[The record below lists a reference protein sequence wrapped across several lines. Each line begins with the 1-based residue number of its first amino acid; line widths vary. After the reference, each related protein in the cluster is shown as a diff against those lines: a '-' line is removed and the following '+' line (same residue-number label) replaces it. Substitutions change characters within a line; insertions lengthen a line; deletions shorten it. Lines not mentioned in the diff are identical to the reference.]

1 MSFKDPKEHESV
13 LGPLFET
20 EAKAAIPV
28 FGQEK
33 FISKNTKLVV
43 DGTVKEALRST
54 SESVINL
61 LAPPEPNLGQ
71 ASNSMIIESLP
82 DQLDQLSMS
91 KNENIDTE
99 NGHNYVSVPT
109 YSSRELHDKS
119 HYTLVGIKGS
129 TKSLGEQL
137 ENVLL
142 RRAKKGYLFD
152 CELNKSI
159 VSDNH
164 WLQDVWNWIKGNLME
179 LLWDPKTNDAFR
191 SSKSRG

>member
-1 MSFKDPKEHESV
+1 MSFKDPKERESV

-20 EAKAAIPV
+20 EAKGAIPV

-33 FISKNTKLVV
+33 FMSNNTKFVV
-43 DGTVKEALRST
+43 DGTVKKALLST

-71 ASNSMIIESLP
+71 ASNSMITESLP
-82 DQLDQLSMS
+82 NQLDQLSMS
-91 KNENIDTE
+91 KNGNIDTE
-99 NGHNYVSVPT
+99 NGRNSISVLI

-119 HYTLVGIKGS
+119 HYTLFGIKGS

-137 ENVLL
+137 DNILL

-159 VSDNH
+159 VSGNH
-164 WLQDVWNWIKGNLME
+164 WLQDVWDWIEGKCNGNFMGSE
-179 LLWDPKTNDAFR
+179 D
-191 SSKSRG
+191 